1 MLSKRWFQ
9 VTVILVCLLAAF
21 LIGTPLLLKYYAKQ
35 WLLENGGEQVVFEDI
50 DFNPFTAT
58 LVLKNLEVQ
67 TGSQR
72 TLSFERVFAS
82 LSWTP
87 LLEKKVAVDQ
97 ITLSGLTIIVDDR
110 PEDLLLLGGIRIP
123 SSKSSSQEPEETQ
136 PATWMGGIETL
147 TLADIHVQYTD
158 RQLDLSLDI
167 DTLELTRLNQ
177 WEREDPARLTASGS
191 LNRAPFTLDAKLAP
205 LATQPTYQGKLT
217 LEGLPLGAF
226 AQVAQSAVSHLAG
239 KLSYDGKFA
248 FLQKN
253 GRFHVDH
260 DGDIRLQALDTT
272 LNDPLLHVSN
282 KAANISGTLNLVV
295 TEHAPD
301 IKLASDVSLQGLSL
315 IAEEGKLELLGAGNL
330 EVSGISLEGMDKQA
344 IRSIRADQLVLG
356 RDAGLKSEDAYM
368 EVGRFEVSSLAL
380 ADDLLTIDS
389 VHYTDGHNR
398 IRRNADGQWRVIAII
413 NSMEKLA
420 RKQQEA
426 EPEPKPAT
434 TEKEPLAIAIN
445 RIEVSGDSKISFVDQ
460 AVKPE
465 FRAELNIDTF
475 LVESLDTREP
485 GQHSDFKLAGR
496 IGKHSALDFNGYAQ
510 PFQQPFGIHLQSK
523 VEALDLPPLSAYTRD
538 SLGLVLDSGSL
549 NADTTLL
556 IDKQDM
562 KGQINLALHQLQLK
576 TVESENSLQSKI
588 PVPLNIALD
597 TLRDSNDTIALK
609 IPVEGDPNNPSF
621 DPNDAITKALATG
634 VRKGALTYL
643 TFALQPYGAVITAA
657 KYAGE
662 ELTKVHL
669 KPVEFGPG
677 LTEIDAEDKDYLS
690 KVAGML
696 KERPRLAIKLCGVA
710 VDADKAYLQ
719 EQKAAAQAGKD
730 PKGKDSKPDV
740 TSVSETEL
748 AELAGARASLV
759 KDYLIENFGIPAS
772 HLVNCQP
779 RIDTGKSDSQPRTD
793 LLI

>member
-9 VTVILVCLLAAF
+9 VAVILVCLLAAI
-21 LIGTPLLLKYYAKQ
+21 LIGTPLLLKHYAKQ

-67 TGSQR
+67 TGAQK
-72 TLSFERVFAS
+72 TLSFEQVFAG

-110 PEDLLLLGGIRIP
+110 PEDLLLVGGIRIP
-123 SSKSSSQEPEETQ
+123 SAQTSSKQPEETQ
-136 PATWMGGIETL
+136 PSAWMGGIETL

-158 RQLDLSLDI
+158 RQLDLSLHI
-167 DTLELTRLNQ
+167 DSLELTRLNQ
-177 WEREDPARLTASGS
+177 WEREDPAHITASGS
-191 LNRAPFTLDAKLAP
+191 LNQAPFTLDAKLAP

-217 LEGLPLGAF
+217 LEGLALGGF
-226 AQVAQSAVSHLAG
+226 AQVAETAVSNLAG

-253 GRFHVDH
+253 GGFQFDH
-260 DGDIRLQALDTT
+260 DGDIDLQALDTT
-272 LNDPLLHVSN
+272 LKDPSLHVTS
-282 KAANISGTLNLVV
+282 KAASIKGTLNLVS
-295 TEHAPD
+295 TENTPE

-315 IAEEGKLELLGAGNL
+315 IADEGALELLGAGSL
-330 EVSGISLEGMDKQA
+330 QISGVGLEGANKLA
-344 IRSIRADQLVLG
+344 IRSIRADQLVVG
-356 RDAGLKSEDAYM
+356 RDAGLKTEDAYM

-380 ADDLLTIDS
+380 ADNLLTIDS

-413 NSMEKLA
+413 NSMSKLA
-420 RKQQEA
+420 DKQQEA
-426 EPEPKPAT
+426 EAEPKPET
-434 TEKEPLAIAIN
+434 TEKDPLAIAIN
-445 RIEVSGDSKISFVDQ
+445 RIEISGDSKISFVDQ
-460 AVKPE
+460 AVNPE
-465 FRAELNIDTF
+465 FKTQLKIDTF

-485 GQHSDFKLAGR
+485 EQHSDFKFAGR
-496 IGKHSALDFNGYAQ
+496 IGKHSALDFDGYAQ
-510 PFQQPFGIHLQSK
+510 PFRQPFGIHMKSK
-523 VEALDLPPLSAYTRD
+523 IEALDLPPLSAYTRD

-549 NADTTLL
+549 NADSTLL

-576 TVESENSLQSKI
+576 TVKSENSLQSKI
-588 PVPLNIALD
+588 PVPLNVALD

-643 TFALQPYGAVITAA
+643 TFALQPYGAVIAA
-657 KYAGE
+657 ARYAGE

-669 KPVEFGPG
+669 KPVEFSPG
-677 LTEIDAEDKDYLS
+677 LTEIDAEDRDYLS

-696 KERPRLAIKLCGVA
+696 KERPKLAIKLCGVA
-710 VDADKAYLQ
+710 VDADKTYLQ
-719 EQKAAAQAGKD
+719 EQKAEAQAGKD
-730 PKGKDSKPDV
+730 SKTKDSKPSDI
-740 TSVSETEL
+740 SVSETEL
-748 AELAGARASLV
+748 AELAEARASLV